1 MIKVP
6 KRDLDN
12 IKRTAY
18 NVERSIYL
26 ASHEPL
32 QAVLNFNL
40 MADGVQGMGIK
51 S

>member
-1 MIKVP
+1 MG
-6 KRDLDN
+6 DLAAN
-12 IKRTAY
+12 I
-18 NVERSIYL
+18 VERSIYL